1 MVPKLTIVGGGIGG
15 LVSAIAA
22 REAGLEVTLLESKRE
37 LGGRARST
45 PAPHVANWGPHA
57 LYADGPMWRWLDER
71 GLGQP
76 CVKPPMR
83 HPLLF
88 RRDGNVRRLPGKQ
101 ILAALARLRRTTAP
115 VERPFTEWASEVFG
129 AEVATRLGRMAG
141 VFSFDHDP
149 GRLSAAFVHERLVRV
164 TTIPSPARFVV
175 GGWNALVGRLVDRV
189 IELGVRI
196 ETGARVDALPYPPV
210 VLAVPIGTAA
220 ELLGDASLTWTGTK
234 TALLDVAMTARRG
247 DPYIV
252 WDLDASGWVE
262 TYTHADPSLAP
273 PGEHLVQAQAGL
285 RPGESLESGVRRI
298 EAILDAGFPAW
309 RERETWRRRAR
320 VDGESGALDLPGTT
334 WRDRPAVD
342 RGDGVYVV
350 GDMAAA
356 PGLLSEVTHAAALAA
371 IDAVA
376 AVERRD
382 VAV

>member
-1 MVPKLTIVGGGIGG
+1 
-15 LVSAIAA
+15 
-22 REAGLEVTLLESKRE
+22 
-37 LGGRARST
+37 
-45 PAPHVANWGPHA
+45 
-57 LYADGPMWRWLDER
+57 
-71 GLGQP
+71 
-76 CVKPPMR
+76 
-83 HPLLF
+83 
-88 RRDGNVRRLPGKQ
+88 
-101 ILAALARLRRTTAP
+101 
-115 VERPFTEWASEVFG
+115 
-129 AEVATRLGRMAG
+129 
-141 VFSFDHDP
+141 
-149 GRLSAAFVHERLVRV
+149 
-164 TTIPSPARFVV
+164 
-175 GGWNALVGRLVDRV
+175 
-189 IELGVRI
+189 
-196 ETGARVDALPYPPV
+196 
-210 VLAVPIGTAA
+210 
-220 ELLGDASLTWTGTK
+220 
-234 TALLDVAMTARRG
+234 
-247 DPYIV
+247 V
-252 WDLDASGWVE
+252 WDLDAPGWVE

-320 VDGESGALDLPGTT
+320 VDCESGALDLPGTT